1 MTTELKPFTR
11 ADFNALIQQK
21 DVDSKYIAEHTE
33 RITTDVYNDI
43 LKRIKNQDV
52 LRNPENYIISNYSSR
67 NNRRV
72 NYLVTEKIRDLFP
85 DFTVEGV
92 YTAELESSDGIRP
105 PWFNYAIKVYM
116 S

>member
-21 DVDSKYIAEHTE
+21 DDDSKYVAEHTE
-33 RITTDVYNDI
+33 RITMNVYNEI
-43 LKRIKNQDV
+43 LRMIKYQDV
-52 LRNPENYIISNYSSR
+52 LRNPEDYLICNYSTR

-85 DFTVEGV
+85 DFKVEGV
-92 YTAELESSDGIRP
+92 YTVEVDSSDGIKP
-105 PWFNYAIKVYM
+105 PWFNYAIKVYT